1 MTDNEMT
8 GKRIKVQ
15 SMNDPYVN
23 LKEDDLGT
31 VVGTDELGNLIVDW
45 DKGVT
50 LKITPEI
57 DEFEIVE
64 ESRKLHKFFEF
75 KVEDNINVDFISAK
89 MYELSDLVSEYS
101 GISFEYHIHS
111 EKENSNEMGILE
123 VSLSSTETDIKIS
136 WILDLDKPNLKVEES
151 TSDTTE
157 EVYSSHLE
165 NIEEGLD
172 IIEHHVHNI
181 FEISERKKAQRYKG
195 RKIPGKYLAGPHP
208 SKMKKEIDR
217 FVGKKEYKK
226 DWDADYKSGKGGEG
240 ERVKTKKSAATKAYQ
255 KMFGDK

>member
-1 MTDNEMT
+1 MLNDEMT
-8 GKRIKVQ
+8 GKRIRVQ

-23 LKEDDLGT
+23 LKENDLGT
-31 VVGTDELGNLIVDW
+31 VVGQDDNGNLIVDW

-50 LKITPEI
+50 LSITPEI

-64 ESRKLHKFFEF
+64 ESKVLKRFYEF
-75 KVEDNINVDFISAK
+75 KTQPVNLDFVSSK
-89 MYELSDLVSEYS
+89 MEELSDLVSEYY
-101 GISFEYHIHS
+101 GISFEYQIQS
-111 EKENSNEMGILE
+111 KKENSKLDGLLNVCL
-123 VSLSSTETDIKIS
+123 VSTETDIRIC
-136 WILDLDKPNLKVEES
+136 WELDLDTPHLKVEES

-172 IIEHHVHNI
+172 IIEHHIHNI
-181 FEISERKKAQRYKG
+181 FEITERVKSQRYKG

-240 ERVKTKKSAATKAYQ
+240 KRVKTKKSAATKAYQ
-255 KMFGDK
+255 RMFGEKK